1 MGIGMRELLIILLI
15 ALVVFGAKRLRTI
28 GSDLGG
34 ALRGFKDAMAA
45 GDEVEEQLRVKDDR
59 VRAASTN
66 VEREKQTT

>member
-1 MGIGMRELLIILLI
+1 MGIGMRELLVILLI

-45 GDEVEEQLRVKDDR
+45 SDEVEEQLRVKDDR
-59 VRAASTN
+59 VRAASAN

>member
-1 MGIGMRELLIILLI
+1 MGIGMRELLVILLI

-34 ALRGFKDAMAA
+34 ALRSFKDAMAA
-45 GDEVEEQLRVKDDR
+45 SDEVEEQLRVKDDR
-59 VRAASTN
+59 VRAASAN